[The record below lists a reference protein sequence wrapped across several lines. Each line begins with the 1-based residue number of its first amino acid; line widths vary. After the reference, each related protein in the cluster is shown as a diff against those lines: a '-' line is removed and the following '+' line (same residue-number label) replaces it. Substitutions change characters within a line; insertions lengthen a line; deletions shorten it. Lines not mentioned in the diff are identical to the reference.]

1 MKKSFAIKCKKNT
14 TKIQTRIN
22 RKNELKWI
30 EIPIKAALIKGDLI
44 AGKS

>member
-1 MKKSFAIKCKKNT
+1 MKKRFTIKCKKIT

-30 EIPIKAALIKGDLI
+30 EIPIKAALIKEDLI